1 MKKTF
6 AMILITAILFCFGI
20 SASAETGAQATLYN
34 YYGDNMLFKQND
46 DAIFAGTAAAGS
58 EIICTLTNSS
68 GETVAVANTVA
79 SADNTFSLSFK
90 APAGS
95 FEEYTATLTVN
106 GEVFDELTGVVFGEL
121 WLAGGQSNMQWIL
134 ISTAEGYDM
143 AVNGKV
149 GSSAIRMMYAPHPG
163 TYKGSNEKC
172 PAQPL
177 TDYEATAHWYKGN
190 DASIF
195 GMTAIGYFFAE
206 KMLSDLNVPIGIL
219 DANLGGTSI
228 LTWLPREAIE
238 NNAQVLADCN
248 SDGRY
253 IPLKNWNEDAI
264 NWGID
269 MTSNYNKVI
278 HPLSNFRLSGMLW
291 YQGESDVAWTYGR
304 YTRAFNALQES
315 YTKHFSHD
323 GPLPIVFTQLASY
336 GYGFGNVDLLQK
348 RNVEFAAIQQ
358 LDPSSRALTSILDE
372 PLTYTADTH
381 PIHPYCKKG
390 ISEKMAYAAEGLV
403 YGLHDTYTTATVKS
417 VEIKNSSVYVTL
429 RDVGDKLIV
438 DGDVL
443 HAFSICDSSGVYV
456 PAKAELVSADTIRV
470 YSASVM
476 NPVSAAY
483 ACAQS
488 NGNANLYASRNGAK
502 LLAVSP
508 FITDINYKAQLW
520 QSEWWAS
527 CDYETFWHCHTFM
540 DTGYHPSWGA
550 SNAAITYKKSE
561 IDTGNALYVASNG
574 TNPFTVFPR
583 FTYNTNGGE
592 AYFEDV
598 DLKWSSY
605 KTLSFKVKVKS
616 ANPVHFDGLMLTIND
631 QIWVA
636 TAIKDSNL
644 VGTMIPADGNTHTIT
659 LDLDRL
665 YPLANIAAE
674 SHKSNVLGVVFRAEF
689 VFRDSANGAA
699 EICIDD
705 VTFGTEP
712 LNFSSSDST
721 EPAPKLSFFE
731 RIKAFFLSIY
741 TKIVLFF
748 DRLFK

>member
-1 MKKTF
+1 MKKIF
-6 AMILITAILFCFGI
+6 ALVLITALLFCFGI
-20 SASAETGAQATLYN
+20 SASANAETQAALYN

-46 DAIFAGTAAAGS
+46 DAIFAGTAAAGT
-58 EIICTLTNSS
+58 EITCTLTDVD
-68 GETVAVANTVA
+68 GETVAYADTTA
-79 SADNTFSLSFK
+79 SADGTFSLSFM
-90 APAGS
+90 APQGS
-95 FEEYTATLTVN
+95 FDEYTATLAAN

-149 GSSAIRMMYAPHPG
+149 GSGAIRMMYAPHPG
-163 TYKGSNEKC
+163 TYEGSLEKC
-172 PAQPL
+172 PAHPL
-177 TDYEATAHWYKGN
+177 TDYETKAAWYRGD

-238 NNAQVLADCN
+238 NDAQLLADCN

-253 IPLKNWNEDAI
+253 IPLQNWNEDAI
-264 NWGID
+264 NWGYD
-269 MTSNYNKVI
+269 MTSNYNKI
-278 HPLSNFRLSGMLW
+278 INPLSNFRLSGMLW
-291 YQGESDVAWTYGR
+291 YQGEGDVAWSYGR
-304 YTRAFNALQES
+304 YMRAFNALQES

-336 GYGFGNVDLLQK
+336 SYGFGNTDLLQTK
-348 RNVEFAAIQQ
+348 NVEFAAIQQ
-358 LDPSSRALTSILDE
+358 FDPSSRALTTILDE

-403 YGLHDTYTTATVKS
+403 YGLHDSYTAATVKS

-429 RDVGDKLIV
+429 RDVGDTLLV
-438 DGDVL
+438 DGDAL
-443 HAFSICDSSGVYV
+443 NAFSVCGSSGVYV
-456 PAKAELVSADTIRV
+456 PAKAELVSADTIRI

-508 FITDINYKAQLW
+508 FITDINYRAHLW

-527 CDYETFWHCHTFM
+527 CDYETFWHCHNFM

-550 SNAAITYKKSE
+550 SNASITYSKSE
-561 IDTGNALYVASNG
+561 IDTGNALYVTSNG
-574 TNPFTVFPR
+574 TNPFTVFPK
-583 FTYNTNGGE
+583 FTYNANGGE
-592 AYFEDV
+592 SYFEDV
-598 DLKWSSY
+598 DVNWSGY
-605 KTLSFKVKVKS
+605 KTISFKVKVKS
-616 ANPVHFDGLMLTIND
+616 AKPVHFDGLMLTIND
-631 QIWVA
+631 KIWVA
-636 TAIKDSNL
+636 PAIKDSGL
-644 VGTMIPADGNTHTIT
+644 VGTMIPADETSHTIT

-665 YPLANIAAE
+665 YPLANTAADVY
-674 SHKSNVLGVVFRAEF
+674 KSDVLGVVFRAEF
-689 VFRDSANGAA
+689 VFTDAAGGSA
-699 EICIDD
+699 EVCIDD
-705 VTFGTEP
+705 FTFGTDA
-712 LNFSSSDST
+712 LKYNTSDST
-721 EPAPKLSFFE
+721 EPASKPTFIE

-748 DRLFK
+748 ENLF